1 MVRRGMTFV
10 EVMVVAAM
18 VPLVIGASMVL
29 AQQSQQAWTLTTRRL
44 STITDAQRAL
54 DRMVNELRMG
64 SASSL
69 ICDDDSIQVEL
80 NAQVIQ
86 YTLNA
91 QNVLTRAVDGGTP
104 LPVAGDLLAFSPTC
118 RSDGLVDLRVTA
130 RVATTTGESM
140 QTLDSWVFVQNP

>member
-1 MVRRGMTFV
+1 MVRRGMTFI

-44 STITDAQRAL
+44 SSITDAQRAL

-69 ICDDDSIQVEL
+69 ACDDDSITVEL
-80 NAQVIQ
+80 NDVPVQ
-86 YTLNA
+86 YSLNA
-91 QNVLTRAVDGGTP
+91 QNVLTRTVGGVTTDI
-104 LPVAGDLLAFSPTC
+104 AGDILAFSPTC
-118 RSDGLVDLRVTA
+118 RGDGLADLRVTA
-130 RVATTTGESM
+130 RVVAGSGVSM
-140 QTLDSWVFVQNP
+140 QTLDSWVFLQNP